1 MIETPFA
8 GLGVGVAAVA
18 LIVVL
23 AIVLFK
29 AMWKVAEPNEALII
43 SGMRSRG
50 KAAEG
55 VGESMGFKIVT
66 GHGTFVIPGVQVAR
80 RLSLDAQ
87 EAPLTVSCVTRQGI
101 KTTIEAVVIYK
112 VGDDFASIANA
123 ARRFLDQQD
132 KMNPRIQNVFE
143 GHLRAICGLL
153 TLEDLIRDR
162 DKLTAATRE
171 AAGVEMQKLGLV
183 IDSLQI
189 KGIADPSGYI
199 DNLAQPHVMEAQKT
213 ARIAKANADREATER
228 EQEAIVAKAAA
239 MRDSQVKQAAYT
251 ADVEK
256 AKAESAQAGPL
267 AEAQARQEVI
277 IQETRIQQLEAA
289 RKEQE
294 LEVSVRK
301 PADAAAYQTR
311 TVAAGQRD
319 ADIAAAEARAK
330 QVELN
335 ATAQA
340 ASTRL
345 VGEADAAAIQAKGN
359 AEASITKNRLLAEA
373 EGLQAR
379 ARALAE
385 NQEAVI
391 GQQLADKWP
400 AIVEASAKAFGSIDQ
415 LIVLNG
421 ADGITDILAKVVAQ
435 GATGIATARALIDKA
450 SGKGARDEVASSNG
464 ERRP

>member
-1 MIETPFA
+1 
-8 GLGVGVAAVA
+8 
-18 LIVVL
+18 
-23 AIVLFK
+23 
-29 AMWKVAEPNEALII
+29 
-43 SGMRSRG
+43 
-50 KAAEG
+50 
-55 VGESMGFKIVT
+55 
-66 GHGTFVIPGVQVAR
+66 
-80 RLSLDAQ
+80 
-87 EAPLTVSCVTRQGI
+87 
-101 KTTIEAVVIYK
+101 
-112 VGDDFASIANA
+112 
-123 ARRFLDQQD
+123 
-132 KMNPRIQNVFE
+132 
-143 GHLRAICGLL
+143 
-153 TLEDLIRDR
+153 
-162 DKLTAATRE
+162 
-171 AAGVEMQKLGLV
+171 
-183 IDSLQI
+183 
-189 KGIADPSGYI
+189 
-199 DNLAQPHVMEAQKT
+199 
-213 ARIAKANADREATER
+213 
-228 EQEAIVAKAAA
+228 
-239 MRDSQVKQAAYT
+239 VKQAAYT

-421 ADGITDILAKVVAQ
+421 ADGVSDILAKVMAQ

-450 SGKGARDEVASSNG
+450 SGKGARDDVASTNG

>member
-1 MIETPFA
+1 MIEAPLA
-8 GLGVGVAAVA
+8 GLGIGLGVFA
-18 LIVVL
+18 LVVIL

-66 GHGTFVIPGVQVAR
+66 GHGTLVIPGVQVAR

-87 EAPLTVSCVTRQGI
+87 EAPLTVNCVTRQGI
-101 KTTIEAVVIYK
+101 KTSIEAVVIYK

-171 AAGVEMQKLGLV
+171 AAGVEMEKLGLV

-213 ARIAKANADREATER
+213 ARIAKANADRKRPNANRRRSSPKPPRCATVR
-228 EQEAIVAKAAA
+228 SNRPPI
-239 MRDSQVKQAAYT
+239 
-251 ADVEK
+251 
-256 AKAESAQAGPL
+256 
-267 AEAQARQEVI
+267 RQ
-277 IQETRIQQLEAA
+277 TSTKRRPSR
-289 RKEQE
+289 RK
-294 LEVSVRK
+294 
-301 PADAAAYQTR
+301 
-311 TVAAGQRD
+311 
-319 ADIAAAEARAK
+319 
-330 QVELN
+330 
-335 ATAQA
+335 
-340 ASTRL
+340 
-345 VGEADAAAIQAKGN
+345 
-359 AEASITKNRLLAEA
+359 
-373 EGLQAR
+373 R
-379 ARALAE
+379 ARSPKRKR
-385 NQEAVI
+385 
-391 GQQLADKWP
+391 DK
-400 AIVEASAKAFGSIDQ
+400 K
-415 LIVLNG
+415 
-421 ADGITDILAKVVAQ
+421 
-435 GATGIATARALIDKA
+435 
-450 SGKGARDEVASSNG
+450 
-464 ERRP
+464 